1 MFALTVLCCPT
12 PLVELSTIIVETH
25 VCAHVD
31 AMTMFK
37 ASAASSVSKI
47 QHIAVELPERWYKA
61 IGYIE
66 HDLR

>member
-1 MFALTVLCCPT
+1 VFALTVLCCPT

-37 ASAASSVSKI
+37 TSAASSVSKI